1 MYFKVDRKVLKKALV
16 FLKTKIKETEG
27 AISQQ
32 EYNRMLENNEI
43 KQDVFYRVYDGIID
57 TELYIKY
64 IEQIEFALYKTK
76 MDEFYIDYD
85 FAKAIRPALLT
96 KKVTKHD

>member
-16 FLKTKIKETEG
+16 YLKTKIKETEG

-32 EYNRMLENNEI
+32 EYDRMLKNNEI
-43 KQDVFYRVYDGIID
+43 KQDVFYRVYDGNID
-57 TELYIKY
+57 TKLYVKY
-64 IEQIEFALYKTK
+64 IEQIKFALYKTK
-76 MDEFYIDYD
+76 MNDFYIDYD

-96 KKVTKHD
+96 KKEIKK

>member
-16 FLKTKIKETEG
+16 YLKTKIKETEC
-27 AISQQ
+27 AISQR
-32 EYNRMLENNEI
+32 EYDRMLENNEI
-43 KQDVFYRVYDGIID
+43 KQDVFYRVYDGNID
-57 TELYIKY
+57 TKLYVKY

-76 MDEFYIDYD
+76 MNDFYIDYD

-96 KKVTKHD
+96 KEKSK